1 MIFLSHWLG
10 NKTQAMALLW
20 SYNCIIINSI
30 MPLGWYMGL
39 SISSSSIF
47 VFFLT
52 FLHKERNP
60 VRAGGFQ
67 AATFFF
73 MMQATFEMI
82 DAMNAMQPI
91 KKDGR
96 SQKGLSLDKVSCR
109 TSPINSMVILWIG
122 TGGSATSFSSISC
135 CCTDGMCW
143 VILNDADE
151 ISITS
156 RFAL

>member
-1 MIFLSHWLG
+1 
-10 NKTQAMALLW
+10 
-20 SYNCIIINSI
+20 
-30 MPLGWYMGL
+30 MPLGWYMGP

-47 VFFLT
+47 VLFLS

-67 AATFFF
+67 AATSFFT
-73 MMQATFEMI
+73 MQATVYMI
-82 DAMNAMQPI
+82 DATNLMQPI
-91 KKDGR
+91 KKDGC

-109 TSPINSMVILWIG
+109 TSPINSMVILLIG
-122 TGGSATSFSSISC
+122 TGGSAASFSSVSC

-143 VILNDADE
+143 AILNDADE
-151 ISITS
+151 MSMMS

>member
-1 MIFLSHWLG
+1 M
-10 NKTQAMALLW
+10 
-20 SYNCIIINSI
+20 

-47 VFFLT
+47 VLFLS

-60 VRAGGFQ
+60 DRAAGFQ

-73 MMQATFEMI
+73 AMQATVEMI
-82 DAMNAMQPI
+82 DATNLMQPI

-96 SQKGLSLDKVSCR
+96 SQKGLSLNKGSCR
-109 TSPINSMVILWIG
+109 TSPINSMVILLIG
-122 TGGSATSFSSISC
+122 AGGSAASFSSISC

-143 VILNDADE
+143 PILNDADE
-151 ISITS
+151 MPMMS

>member
-1 MIFLSHWLG
+1 M
-10 NKTQAMALLW
+10 
-20 SYNCIIINSI
+20 
-30 MPLGWYMGL
+30 MPLGQYIGP

-47 VFFLT
+47 VLFLS

-73 MMQATFEMI
+73 TMEDTVDMI
-82 DAMNAMQPI
+82 DAMNPMQPI

-109 TSPINSMVILWIG
+109 TSPINSMVILLIG
-122 TGGSATSFSSISC
+122 TDGSAARFSSVSC
-135 CCTDGMCW
+135 CCTDGVCW
-143 VILNDADE
+143 VILNNADDM
-151 ISITS
+151 SMMS

>member
-1 MIFLSHWLG
+1 
-10 NKTQAMALLW
+10 
-20 SYNCIIINSI
+20 

-47 VFFLT
+47 VLFLS

-73 MMQATFEMI
+73 TMQATVDMI
-82 DAMNAMQPI
+82 DTTNQMQSI
-91 KKDGR
+91 KKDGH
-96 SQKGLSLDKVSCR
+96 SQKGLSLNKVFSR
-109 TSPINSMVILWIG
+109 TSPINSMVILLIG
-122 TGGSATSFSSISC
+122 TGSNAASLSSVSC
-135 CCTDGMCW
+135 YCTDGMCW
-143 VILNDADE
+143 AILNKVDE
-151 ISITS
+151 MSMMS

>member
-1 MIFLSHWLG
+1 MSLG
-10 NKTQAMALLW
+10 Q
-20 SYNCIIINSI
+20 YIG
-30 MPLGWYMGL
+30 P

-47 VFFLT
+47 VLFLS

-73 MMQATFEMI
+73 TMQATVDDIET
-82 DAMNAMQPI
+82 MNPMQPI
-91 KKDGR
+91 KKDGH

-109 TSPINSMVILWIG
+109 TSPINSMVILLIG
-122 TGGSATSFSSISC
+122 TGGSAACLSSVSC
-135 CCTDGMCW
+135 CCTDGICS
-143 VILNDADE
+143 VILNKVDE
-151 ISITS
+151 MLMMS